1 MKQLVLF
8 FIAVII
14 LITGCSFQTSPKN
27 GKEIEITN
35 EQRIYTQSGSLSA
48 TAPNNFPKVPF
59 MGYTRFDYDLIN
71 FDRHLPNMM
80 SEDVRIT
87 VRSHP
92 KDRIIKVDMLY
103 KDTNQQM
110 EEYEKNYKISDW
122 EKKNNAERGV
132 NYVKRYVDFIGGLKC
147 ATRVESSNIA
157 LGVGT
162 KSYQT
167 NCNYFD
173 NQGGAKN
180 IHLGYSYTYTHSG
193 TKNDRDTKS
202 SSVTPQAMQKQFK
215 QDMKAIFDSLV
226 IHDMDRERMKKEGL
240 LHDKEYDVDTEER
253 IPNNT
258 GM

>member
-1 MKQLVLF
+1 MRNIIFILSVLF
-8 FIAVII
+8 LV
-14 LITGCSFQTSPKN
+14 GCSSVKVYKLEPYTKLSSQSIHIATPSSSHGMKWKAWYINSTKN
-27 GKEIEITN
+27 NI
-35 EQRIYTQSGSLSA
+35 QL
-48 TAPNNFPKVPF
+48 F
-59 MGYTRFDYDLIN
+59 
-71 FDRHLPNMM
+71 RHISNMM

-87 VRSHP
+87 VRIVPQDEIAS
-92 KDRIIKVDMLY
+92 DYLLY
-103 KDTNQQM
+103 KNQSNQM
-110 EEYEKNYKISDW
+110 EERIKNFKMSDW

-132 NYVKRYVDFIGGLKC
+132 NYVKQYVDFIGGLKC
-147 ATRVESSNIA
+147 GTRVESSNIA

-167 NCNYFD
+167 NCAYFD

-193 TKNDRDTKS
+193 TKDDRDTKS
-202 SSVTPQAMQKQFK
+202 SSVTPKAMQKQFK